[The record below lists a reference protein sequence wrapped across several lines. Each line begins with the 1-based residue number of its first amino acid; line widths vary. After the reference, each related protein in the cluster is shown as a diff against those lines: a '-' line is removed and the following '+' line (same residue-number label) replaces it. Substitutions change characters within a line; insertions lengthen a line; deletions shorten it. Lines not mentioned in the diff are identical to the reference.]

1 MRKIKEITEWATAF
15 KTHSDLLIFVKR
27 AIIHLYPA
35 GFSTVF
41 SMSSW
46 THTTRPPS
54 SSNPSEYLTFSYRIP
69 KCPLPKWMCMIKLKH
84 FIGLVFWKSWAQ
96 NSFVALILYN

>member
-35 GFSTVF
+35 GL
-41 SMSSW
+41 
-46 THTTRPPS
+46 PPYF
-54 SSNPSEYLTFSYRIP
+54 PGHRGPTP
-69 KCPLPKWMCMIKLKH
+69 PDPHPLPIRANTLPFH
-84 FIGLVFWKSWAQ
+84 IGFLSAHCQSGCV
-96 NSFVALILYN
+96 